1 MNVAIVMGTRPEIIK
16 LSPIVNQ
23 LNKKNSTLIL
33 TGQHYDYNLS
43 VQFIKELGIRRPDF
57 SLNLHYSNPAMQTG
71 EIIIRV
77 AKILS
82 KINPDTVVVQG
93 DTNTVLSAAIA
104 SLKAKIPVT
113 HVEAGLRSYDWCMPE
128 EHNRIEVDHI
138 SELLFAPTENAKRN
152 LLHENVHGKIF
163 VTGNTVIDAINKY
176 ADIAHKKSH
185 INIEIDNYIL
195 MTLHRTENVDNEK
208 TLSSII
214 KAITESKENIIFP
227 VHPHTLKRLHEFN
240 LYRKL
245 KTSDN
250 VLLLKSVGYFDM
262 LELMKKC
269 SFILTDSGGIQ
280 EEATSP
286 KIRKKVLVVRKTTD
300 RPEAVKLGFSEL
312 VGTNQASIIR
322 AIKKNVNDARIY
334 SHSSPYGR
342 GNSSKK
348 IITLIRKYIKS
359 H

>member
-16 LSPIVNQ
+16 LSPIVSQ

-43 VQFIKELGIRRPDF
+43 VQFIEELGIRRPDY
-57 SLNLHYSNPAMQTG
+57 SLNLHHSNPAMQTG

-82 KINPDTVVVQG
+82 KINTDTVVVQG
-93 DTNTVLSAAIA
+93 DTNTVLATAIA
-104 SLKAKIPVT
+104 SLKTKIPIT
-113 HVEAGLRSYDWCMPE
+113 HVEAGLRSFDWRMPE

-185 INIEIDNYIL
+185 ISIEIDNYIL

-208 TLSSII
+208 TLSSIV
-214 KAITESKENIIFP
+214 KAIIKSKEKIIFP

-245 KTSDN
+245 KTSAN
-250 VLLLKSVGYFDM
+250 VLLLKSVGYFDI

-300 RPEAVKLGFSEL
+300 RPESVKAKMSEI
-312 VGTNQASIIR
+312 VGTETKRIVAAIR
-322 AIKKNVNDARIY
+322 KTSDNPRIDTK
-334 SHSSPYGR
+334 STPYGK
-342 GNSSKK
+342 GDSANQ
-348 IITLIRKYIKS
+348 IITLIRK
-359 H
+359 HL